1 MEKNFLWS
9 MNTPAGCTSKS
20 WCAQEHTIVE
30 SFSMPS
36 FLLFRKEKDI
46 YKHQKGQHVGCN
58 ANPITN
64 LPHTPG
70 SFDSPPVLGGSLIL
84 DQTPTGGLDMV
95 YRQI

>member
-1 MEKNFLWS
+1 MVNEHPCRLHL
-9 MNTPAGCTSKS
+9 KS

-36 FLLFRKEKDI
+36 FLLFGKEKDI
-46 YKHQKGQHVGCN
+46 YRHQKGQHVGCN

-64 LPHTPG
+64 LPHITG
-70 SFDSPPVLGGSLIL
+70 SLHSPPVLGSSLIL

-95 YRQI
+95 YRHI